1 MKKTDFVKYFCNYE
15 ISKVD
20 IYYLYDLD
28 TYSYELSTSNIKK
41 NPFKFTDIY
50 IKDDEIFINF
60 LINYCK
66 TNNIPYSFMATI
78 STQNK
83 EKKNFKHS
91 LTKEEIK
98 EKNIQFIVVK
108 QDDKDNISF
117 YKEPLNE
124 DEKINEIQNKLKIN
138 INSEKQLNR
147 TIELLNEFLDKYY
160 VYQMIKTYNNDD
172 FNVIITL
179 QNNITIIIKGIYLI
193 NNLIEYLN
201 IKYEHKKERVIKYE

>member
-15 ISKVD
+15 ILKVD

-138 INSEKQLNR
+138 INSEKQLNK

-179 QNNITIIIKGIYLI
+179 QNNITIIIKGTYLI

>member
-66 TNNIPYSFMATI
+66 SNNIPYSFMATI

-83 EKKNFKHS
+83 DKKNFKHS

-138 INSEKQLNR
+138 INSEKQLNK
-147 TIELLNEFLDKYY
+147 TIKLLNEFLDKYY

-179 QNNITIIIKGIYLI
+179 QNNITIIIKGTYLI

>member
-15 ISKVD
+15 

-138 INSEKQLNR
+138 INSEKQLNK

-179 QNNITIIIKGIYLI
+179 QNNITIIIKGTYLI

>member
-1 MKKTDFVKYFCNYE
+1 MGDNMKKTDFVKYFCNYE

-83 EKKNFKHS
+83 DKKNFKHS

-172 FNVIITL
+172 FNVIIT
-179 QNNITIIIKGIYLI
+179 
-193 NNLIEYLN
+193 
-201 IKYEHKKERVIKYE
+201 

>member
-1 MKKTDFVKYFCNYE
+1 M
-15 ISKVD
+15 
-20 IYYLYDLD
+20 
-28 TYSYELSTSNIKK
+28 
-41 NPFKFTDIY
+41 
-50 IKDDEIFINF
+50 
-60 LINYCK
+60 
-66 TNNIPYSFMATI
+66 
-78 STQNK
+78 
-83 EKKNFKHS
+83 
-91 LTKEEIK
+91 
-98 EKNIQFIVVK
+98 VK

-124 DEKINEIQNKLKIN
+124 NEKINEIQNKLKIN
-138 INSEKQLNR
+138 INSEKQLNK

-179 QNNITIIIKGIYLI
+179 QNNITIIIKGTYLI

>member
-66 TNNIPYSFMATI
+66 TNNIPYSFMATT

-83 EKKNFKHS
+83 DKKNFKHS
-91 LTKEEIK
+91 LTK
-98 EKNIQFIVVK
+98 
-108 QDDKDNISF
+108 
-117 YKEPLNE
+117 LNE

-138 INSEKQLNR
+138 INSEKQLNK

-179 QNNITIIIKGIYLI
+179 QNNITIIIKGTYLI

>member
-83 EKKNFKHS
+83 DKKNFKHS

-124 DEKINEIQNKLKIN
+124 DEKINK
-138 INSEKQLNR
+138 

-179 QNNITIIIKGIYLI
+179 QNNITIIIKGTYLI

>member
-1 MKKTDFVKYFCNYE
+1 MLLDVSLPDGNGFE
-15 ISKVD
+15 I
-20 IYYLYDLD
+20 
-28 TYSYELSTSNIKK
+28 
-41 NPFKFTDIY
+41 
-50 IKDDEIFINF
+50 
-60 LINYCK
+60 CK
-66 TNNIPYSFMATI
+66 
-78 STQNK
+78 
-83 EKKNFKHS
+83 
-91 LTKEEIK
+91 EIK

-179 QNNITIIIKGIYLI
+179 QNNITIIIKGTYLI

>member
-1 MKKTDFVKYFCNYE
+1 MKKMDFIKYFCNYE
-15 ISKVD
+15 VLNVN

-28 TYSYELSTSNIKK
+28 EYSYDIKFK
-41 NPFKFTDIY
+41 DLKTNPLKFTDIY
-50 IKDDEIFINF
+50 IKDDQIFINF
-60 LINYCK
+60 IIEYCK
-66 TNNIPYSFMATI
+66 NNNIPYSFMATI

-83 EKKNFKHS
+83 DKKNFKHS

-179 QNNITIIIKGIYLI
+179 QNNITIIIKGTYLI

>member
-160 VYQMIKTYNNDD
+160 VYQTIKTYNNDD

-179 QNNITIIIKGIYLI
+179 QNNITIIIKGTYLI

>member
-66 TNNIPYSFMATI
+66 TNNIPYSFMTTI

-83 EKKNFKHS
+83 DKKNFKHS

-138 INSEKQLNR
+138 INSEKQLNK

-179 QNNITIIIKGIYLI
+179 QNNITIIIKGTYLI

>member
-66 TNNIPYSFMATI
+66 TNNIPYSFMTTTSI
-78 STQNK
+78 QNK

-138 INSEKQLNR
+138 INSEKQLNK

-160 VYQMIKTYNNDD
+160 VYQTIKTYNDDD

-179 QNNITIIIKGIYLI
+179 QNNITIIIHLSIFY
-193 NNLIEYLN
+193 N
-201 IKYEHKKERVIKYE
+201 